1 MPRWSSPVA
10 LGGTLITTLISA
22 HPPTVTHAWASP
34 ATSTANRSELMQGG
48 PAPCA
53 TLSAVALPNATI
65 TKAERV
71 EAGAFVA
78 PPPPPGPPVSVDYT
92 TLPAFCRVAATASP
106 TPDSAIKFE
115 VWLPVQGWNGKFV
128 AVGNGGFAGM
138 IFYFA
143 MAEPLRQGYAV
154 AGTDTGHEGG
164 QADASFAVGHPEKLV
179 DYAWRAVHEMTVKSK
194 ALVTAHYS
202 VAPRRSYWVGCSS
215 GGRQGLK
222 EAQRFPDDFDGIA
235 AGAPANNW
243 VPLMAYGA
251 TVQRVITSPAG
262 GLGFPQLA
270 LLKQAA
276 IAACDSR
283 DGVTDRVVEDPPGCT
298 FDPGALVCT
307 AGTSSACLTP
317 AQVESARS
325 IYAGVVNPRS
335 GERIFPGPAPAGE
348 LQWGAY
354 APGIFPI
361 AANYWRDLVIR
372 DAAWTPA
379 KLDLDTDLA
388 RARALDTAGIDST
401 DPNLAAFVGRR
412 GKLLLWH
419 GWTDGLIPAQNTIDY
434 YESVRATIGVE
445 RANGSVRL
453 FMAPG
458 VDHCAGGEGAFDIDA
473 LAAIDAWVESGK
485 APERLVAGRPLPGGA
500 RRTRPLCPY
509 PQVAR
514 YRGQGSSDAASSF
527 TCEARTT
534 KRP

>member
-1 MPRWSSPVA
+1 MSQSPSSFA
-10 LGGTLITTLISA
+10 LGGTLLTMLLSA
-22 HPPTVTHAWASP
+22 HHPTVTHASTAQT
-34 ATSTANRSELMQGG
+34 TSTANRSELTQSR
-48 PAPCA
+48 PSSCE
-53 TLSAVALPNATI
+53 TLGAVALPDARI

-78 PPPPPGPPVSVDYT
+78 PPLPPGPPVSVDYT

-143 MAEPLRQGYAV
+143 MAEPLRRGYAV

-194 ALVTAHYS
+194 ALVTTHYS
-202 VAPRRSYWVGCSS
+202 VPPRRSYWVGCSS

-222 EAQRFPDDFDGIA
+222 EAQRFPDDFDGIS

-251 TVQRVITSPAG
+251 KVQQVITNPTA
-262 GLGFPQLA
+262 GLGRPQLA

-283 DGVTDRVVEDPPGCT
+283 DGVTDQVVEDPRSCT
-298 FDPGALVCT
+298 FDPGALACT
-307 AGTSSACLTP
+307 PSKSSACLTP
-317 AQVESARS
+317 AQVEAARS

-354 APGIFPI
+354 APGVFPI

-372 DAAWTPA
+372 DATWSPA
-379 KLDLDTDLA
+379 KLDLDKDLA
-388 RARALDTAGIDST
+388 LARSLDTAGIDST
-401 DPNLAAFVGRR
+401 DPNLSAFVARR

-434 YESVRATIGVE
+434 YEKVLATIGAE
-445 RANGSVRL
+445 RVKDSVRL

-458 VDHCAGGEGAFDIDA
+458 VDHCAGGEGTFQIDA
-473 LAAIDAWVESGK
+473 LEAIDAWVESGK
-485 APERLVAGRPLPGGA
+485 APEQLVASRPLAGGV
-500 RRTRPLCPY
+500 RRTRPICPY

-514 YRGQGSSDAASSF
+514 YRGQGSTDEASNF
-527 TCEARTT
+527 ACEPP
-534 KRP
+534 RPR